1 MKYIQVSAIASLLPI
16 TDPSTKA
23 GQNFIVATVSLASL
37 LGALD
42 MSIVNIT
49 VPTID
54 KAWQIPVG
62 VGSLIIISY
71 MLTITALIL
80 FMGKLGDRYG
90 FRKIFLCGLA
100 LFGIGSLLCGLA
112 PNVTSLILSRVLQG
126 AGAAMF
132 SAIGPAVITTYLP
145 LSVRG
150 RSLGFLIAM
159 SAVGYAIGP
168 GLGGFISQY
177 AGWRWA
183 FFVNLP
189 IVIVAFV
196 MSWHC
201 IPAATGDTEHKPL
214 NYLGPAL
221 FVLATIL
228 ILSAFSFYQV
238 PGTPDAV
245 LIALFISGCI
255 VAAVFVL
262 RERKNTDPLI
272 NPVLVHN
279 RDFRRAVVTCFII
292 TTLFSGVT
300 YLMPIYLINSRH
312 LDQFLAGLIMTV
324 PALLSIIVAPAS
336 GSLADRHGSLAISI
350 IAVGLAAAGFLIFVT
365 FNPLTLVV
373 VIIAGMIV
381 TRVSTAAF
389 FGPNARLIM
398 GHCPPDSVGDGSG
411 VMMTVRHIGMV
422 FGIAFFQSVFA
433 IRMYMEGIPRD
444 GTPLVNKLTPALSVL
459 GYQAVYIVSFVL
471 CLVVILII
479 RHTKDVPNSKDAAHQ
494 EEIVADTAM

>member
-1 MKYIQVSAIASLLPI
+1 MSFLPKP
-16 TDPSTKA
+16 DPATKA
-23 GQNFIVATVSLASL
+23 GQYIIVATVSLASL
-37 LGALD
+37 MGALD
-42 MSIVNIT
+42 MSVVNIT

-54 KAWQIPVG
+54 RAWQIPVG

-71 MLTITALIL
+71 MLTITGLIL

-90 FRKIFLCGLA
+90 FRKLFLVGLA
-100 LFGIGSLLCGLA
+100 LFGLGSLLCA
-112 PNVTSLILSRVLQG
+112 ISPNITSLIISRVLQG

-145 LSVRG
+145 PSVRG

-189 IVIVAFV
+189 IVVIALFLTWY
-196 MSWHC
+196 S
-201 IPAATGDTEHKPL
+201 IPAVTGKAEHHPINL
-214 NYLGPAL
+214 ANPAL
-221 FVLATIL
+221 CVLAIIL

-238 PGTPDAV
+238 PGTPDAI
-245 LIALFISGCI
+245 LLALFISGCI
-255 VAAVFVL
+255 VGGIFVL
-262 RERKNTDPLI
+262 RERNNPDPLI

-279 RDFRRAVVTCFII
+279 RDFWLAIVTCFII

-312 LDQFLAGLIMTV
+312 LDQFLAGLIMTM
-324 PALLSIIVAPAS
+324 PALLSIIVAPAA
-336 GSLADRHGSLAISI
+336 GSLSDRHGSLVISLL
-350 IAVGLAAAGFLIFVT
+350 AVALAAAGFLIFFT
-365 FNPLTLVV
+365 FNPLTLVI

-398 GHCPPDSVGDGSG
+398 GHCPPDAVGDGSG
-411 VMMTVRHIGMV
+411 VMMTVRHVGMV

-444 GTPLVNKLTPALSVL
+444 GTPLVNKLTPGLSVL
-459 GYQAVYIVSFVL
+459 GYQAVYLTAFVL
-471 CLVVILII
+471 CMVVLLLIYKT
-479 RHTKDVPNSKDAAHQ
+479 RDVPATGGENVEA
-494 EEIVADTAM
+494 ECLVADTPL

>member
-1 MKYIQVSAIASLLPI
+1 M
-16 TDPSTKA
+16 
-23 GQNFIVATVSLASL
+23 VATVSLASL

-54 KAWQIPVG
+54 KTWQIPVG

-71 MLTITALIL
+71 MLTITGLIL

-90 FRKIFLCGLA
+90 FRKLFLWGLVLFGTGSFLCG
-100 LFGIGSLLCGLA
+100 IS
-112 PNVTSLILSRVLQG
+112 PDVTTLILSRILQG

-145 LSVRG
+145 PSVRG

-159 SAVGYAIGP
+159 SAVGFAIGP

-189 IVIVAFV
+189 IVVVALA
-196 MSWHC
+196 MSWYC
-201 IPAATGDTEHKPL
+201 IPSATGDIKHKPL

-221 FVLATIL
+221 FVIAIIL
-228 ILSAFSFYQV
+228 VLSAFSFYQV

-245 LIALFISGCI
+245 LAGLFAAGCVVGGI
-255 VAAVFVL
+255 FVL
-262 RERKNTDPLI
+262 RERNNPDPLI
-272 NPVLVHN
+272 NPALVHN
-279 RDFRRAVVTCFII
+279 RDFRLAVVTCFII

-312 LDQFLAGLIMTV
+312 LDQFLAGLIMTA
-324 PALLSIIVAPAS
+324 PALLSIIVAPAA
-336 GSLADRHGSLAISI
+336 GSLADRHGSLLISI
-350 IAVGLAAAGFLIFVT
+350 IAVGLAAAGFLIFFT

-411 VMMTVRHIGMV
+411 VMMTVRHVGMV

-459 GYQAVYIVSFVL
+459 GYQAVYLTAFVL
-471 CLVVILII
+471 CVLVIFII
-479 RHTKDVPNSKDAAHQ
+479 RATKDVPNPKDGA
-494 EEIVADTAM
+494 EEIIADSPL

>member
-1 MKYIQVSAIASLLPI
+1 
-16 TDPSTKA
+16 
-23 GQNFIVATVSLASL
+23 
-37 LGALD
+37 

-71 MLTITALIL
+71 MLTITGLIL

-90 FRKIFLCGLA
+90 FRKLFLMGLV

-112 PNVTSLILSRVLQG
+112 PDVTTLILSRILQG

-145 LSVRG
+145 PSVRG

-159 SAVGYAIGP
+159 SAVGFALGP

-189 IVIVAFV
+189 IVVIALV
-196 MSWHC
+196 MSWYC
-201 IPAATGDTEHKPL
+201 IPSATGDTKHKPL

-221 FVLATIL
+221 FVIAIIL

-245 LIALFISGCI
+245 LMALFISGCVVGGI
-255 VAAVFVL
+255 FVL
-262 RERKNTDPLI
+262 RERRNPDPLVS
-272 NPVLVHN
+272 PALVHN
-279 RDFRRAVVTCFII
+279 RDFRLAIVTCFII

-312 LDQFLAGLIMTV
+312 LDQFLAGLIMTI
-324 PALLSIIVAPAS
+324 PALLSIIVAPAA
-336 GSLADRHGSLAISI
+336 GSLADRHGSLLISI
-350 IAVGLAAAGFLIFVT
+350 IAVGLAAAGFLIFYT

-411 VMMTVRHIGMV
+411 VMMTVRHVGMV

-459 GYQAVYIVSFVL
+459 GYQAVYLTAFVL
-471 CLVVILII
+471 CVLVIFII
-479 RHTKDVPNSKDAAHQ
+479 RATKDVPNPKDGA
-494 EEIVADTAM
+494 EEILADAPF

>member
-1 MKYIQVSAIASLLPI
+1 VSAIASFFLLP
-16 TDPSTKA
+16 DPATKA
-23 GQNFIVATVSLASL
+23 GQRFIVATVSLASL

-54 KAWQIPVG
+54 KAWQIPIG

-71 MLTITALIL
+71 MLTITGLIL

-90 FRKIFLCGLA
+90 FRKIFLWGLV
-100 LFGIGSLLCGLA
+100 LFGIGSLLCGL
-112 PNVTSLILSRVLQG
+112 SLDVITLIVSRILQG

-132 SAIGPAVITTYLP
+132 SAIAPAIITTYLP
-145 LSVRG
+145 PSVRG

-168 GLGGFISQY
+168 GIGGFISQY

-183 FFVNLP
+183 FFVTLP
-189 IVIVAFV
+189 IVLVAFV

-201 IPAATGDTEHKPL
+201 IPAATGDTEQKPL
-214 NYLGPAL
+214 NYHSPAL
-221 FVLATIL
+221 FVLAIIL

-245 LIALFISGCI
+245 LLTLFISGCI
-255 VAAVFVL
+255 VAGIFVL
-262 RERKNTDPLI
+262 RERKNPDPLI
-272 NPVLVHN
+272 SPALVNN
-279 RDFRRAVVTCFII
+279 RDFRRAIITCFII
-292 TTLFSGVT
+292 TLLFSGVT

-324 PALLSIIVAPAS
+324 PALLSIIIAPAA
-336 GSLADRHGSLAISI
+336 GSLADRHGSLTISM
-350 IAVGLAAAGFLIFVT
+350 IAVGLAAAGFLIFFT

-411 VMMTVRHIGMV
+411 VMMTVRHVGMV

-459 GYQAVYIVSFVL
+459 GYQAVYLTAFVL
-471 CLVVILII
+471 CIVVILII
-479 RHTKDVPNSKDAAHQ
+479 RATKDVPTPEEGR
-494 EEIVADTAM
+494 EEIITDTAF

>member
-1 MKYIQVSAIASLLPI
+1 MSAIASFFLLP
-16 TDPSTKA
+16 DPTTKA
-23 GQNFIVATVSLASL
+23 GQHFLVATVSLASL

-71 MLTITALIL
+71 MLTITGLIL

-90 FRKIFLCGLA
+90 FRKIFICGLT
-100 LFGIGSLLCGLA
+100 LFGIGSFLCGIS
-112 PNVTSLILSRVLQG
+112 PNVTALILSRILQG

-132 SAIGPAVITTYLP
+132 SAIAPAVITTYLP
-145 LSVRG
+145 LSIRG

-159 SAVGYAIGP
+159 SAVGFAIGP

-189 IVIVAFV
+189 IVILALA

-201 IPAATGDTEHKPL
+201 IPTATGNTEHKPL
-214 NYLGPAL
+214 NYISPSL
-221 FVLATIL
+221 FVLAIIF

-245 LIALFISGCI
+245 LIGLFLAGCI
-255 VAAVFVL
+255 VAGIFVL
-262 RERKNTDPLI
+262 RERKNPDPLI
-272 NPVLVHN
+272 NPALVRN
-279 RDFRRAVVTCFII
+279 RNFQLAIVACFIV

-324 PALLSIIVAPAS
+324 PALLSIIVAPAA
-336 GSLADRHGSLAISI
+336 GSLADRHGSLIISI
-350 IAVGLAAAGFLIFVT
+350 IAVGLAAAGFLIFFT

-411 VMMTVRHIGMV
+411 VMMTVRHVGMV

-479 RHTKDVPNSKDAAHQ
+479 RYTKDVPYSKDAAHQ
-494 EEIVADTAM
+494 EEIVTDTAM